1 MALAR
6 DRCWRWFDIVFA
18 LCTIQKQI
26 ILQVDAVRSKNLL
39 RKDALGEFTGWLR
52 AQGWLP
58 CQIGGQ
64 QEVLRMHHPDKAS
77 PLMVFRQK
85 GLKKYYVTA
94 GTSDRL
100 VRQWLMAKGVRKVID
115 LIRGSDLLDAQQD

>member
-1 MALAR
+1 M
-6 DRCWRWFDIVFA
+6 
-18 LCTIQKQI
+18 
-26 ILQVDAVRSKNLL
+26 RSKNLL

-58 CQIGGQ
+58 CPPVGRK
-64 QEVLRMHHPDKAS
+64 EALRMWHPDVVGN
-77 PLMVFRQK
+77 LIVFWNE
-85 GLKKYYVTA
+85 GGGEYHTTA